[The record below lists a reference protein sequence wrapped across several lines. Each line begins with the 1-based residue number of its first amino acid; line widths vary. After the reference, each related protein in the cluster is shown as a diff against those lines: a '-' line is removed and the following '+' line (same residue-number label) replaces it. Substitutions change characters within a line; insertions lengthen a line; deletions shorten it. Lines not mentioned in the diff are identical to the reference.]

1 MHALKRRLEA
11 DEILTFVDIKHPCP
25 SLAEVVC
32 RLGFDMV
39 FIDCEQGS
47 ASFQAVEDIGRAA
60 RGAGKHA
67 IVRPESGTEPLI
79 HRYLARNVDGIMVP
93 HIENGRVASEL
104 VRHVRRARHATHEQT
119 LVIAMIESVDA
130 LECLDEIL
138 AVDGI
143 DVFFLGAGD
152 LAHSMG
158 LPGQGGHPA
167 VIEAVSDAAARGRKA
182 GRKMGANLNEANAEA
197 LLSSGVTVAYLDLDA
212 VIGRGKKVTD
222 GFLARI

>member
-1 MHALKRRLEA
+1 MHSLKRRLGA
-11 DEILTFVDIKHPCP
+11 DELLTLIDIKHPCA
-25 SLAEVVC
+25 SLGEAVC

-47 ASFQAVEDIGRAA
+47 ASFETVEDIARATRA
-60 RGAGKHA
+60 AGKHA
-67 IVRPESGTEPLI
+67 IVRPEIGAEHLI

-93 HIENGRVASEL
+93 HVDSGRVASEL
-104 VRHVRRARHATHEQT
+104 VRQVRRARPTTYEQT
-119 LVIAMIESVDA
+119 LVIAMIESIAAV
-130 LECLDEIL
+130 ERLDEIL

-143 DVFFLGAGD
+143 DVFFIGAGD

-167 VIEAVSDAAARGRKA
+167 VVAAVSDAVVRGRKA
-182 GRKMGANLNEANAEA
+182 GRKMGANLNEANAEL

-212 VIGRGKKVTD
+212 VIGRGKRVTD
-222 GFLARI
+222 GFLART